1 MKINL
6 EERVE
11 VVEVLDEKERD
22 KADKA
27 LARPQWN
34 VINII
39 SLGIFNGNVQ
49 ARRRKPTM
57 LRLKK
62 RCYECLMLI

>member
-22 KADKA
+22 EADKA
-27 LARPQWN
+27 LTRPQWN
-34 VINII
+34 VITII
-39 SLGIFNGNVQ
+39 SFGIFNGNVQ

-62 RCYECLMLI
+62 RCY

>member
-1 MKINL
+1 MEINL
-6 EERVE
+6 EEGVE
-11 VVEVLDEKERD
+11 AVEVLEEEEGDE
-22 KADKA
+22 ADKA
-27 LARPQWN
+27 STKPQWSATT
-34 VINII
+34 VI

-62 RCYECLMLI
+62 RCY